1 MRILALPSRRE
12 APEPSTPGATLAGS
26 RSPPGGSTL
35 GAVAASDVHL
45 LLCVP
50 RLWARAPSLA
60 PIAARLVRRAVAGLA
75 ARGRG
80 DSGGGCGLAEALP
93 PVAEGSGC
101 GDGGTEV
108 GGARALAAL
117 LGNIIEAGYPSS
129 LSCLRAQTWSQ
140 DQYAPSPLTNDIPPQ
155 TNNLNGPGH
164 VLLYCFLPRGP
175 PTAATPTLVLPFGL
189 GLAELYFVFTQVG
202 AKALPGGDAEA
213 AAVVAAD
220 LAWTLHSGA

>member
-117 LGNIIEAGYPSS
+117 LGNIIEAGYPRPSVAS
-129 LSCLRAQTWSQ
+129 ELKRGRKINTHPP
-140 DQYAPSPLTNDIPPQ
+140 PSPTISPSNKQSEWSRPCPS
-155 TNNLNGPGH
+155 
-164 VLLYCFLPRGP
+164 VLLSSTRTTHSCDTHACSPLWIRIGRIVLRVHAGWGQGPARG
-175 PTAATPTLVLPFGL
+175 
-189 GLAELYFVFTQVG
+189 
-202 AKALPGGDAEA
+202 
-213 AAVVAAD
+213 
-220 LAWTLHSGA
+220 